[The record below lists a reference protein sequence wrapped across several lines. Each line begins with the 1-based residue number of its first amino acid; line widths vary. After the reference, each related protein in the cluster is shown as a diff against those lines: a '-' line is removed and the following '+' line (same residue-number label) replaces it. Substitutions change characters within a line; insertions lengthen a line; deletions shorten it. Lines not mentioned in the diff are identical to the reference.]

1 MRWSASSTTNRAGVF
16 GVLAGVAGR
25 LCCLGPAVA
34 LMFGA
39 GASSVLWGLVLRRDL
54 ALALGAL
61 LLLIGFGLALR
72 HTQACALPARA
83 RWRAPLLMLAAF
95 VFSYGLLGMLLPQL
109 AAQQLQVSSVTVLH
123 QPAAAP
129 SHALAKTN
137 RVTLIIEKM
146 DCPPCAAKVRSLLGR
161 KPYVRAA
168 IVEPGNQQVIIDYDP
183 TQIEAHA
190 LTQLFPHSFGI
201 TIKNDIAIQ

>member
-16 GVLAGVAGR
+16 GILAGIAGS

-34 LMFGA
+34 IMLGA

-61 LLLIGFGLALR
+61 LLLLGLGLALR
-72 HTQACALPARA
+72 HTQACTVPAQA
-83 RWRAPLLMLAAF
+83 HWRIPLLMLIAF

-109 AAQQLQVSSVTVLH
+109 AAQQLQASSIQVLH
-123 QPAAAP
+123 QPAAA
-129 SHALAKTN
+129 SSRASARTN

-168 IVEPGNQQVIIDYDP
+168 IVESGNQQVIIDYDP
-183 TQIEAHA
+183 TQIDAHG
-190 LTQLFPHSFGI
+190 LIQLFPHSFGV
-201 TIKNDIAIQ
+201 TIKTDIAVQ